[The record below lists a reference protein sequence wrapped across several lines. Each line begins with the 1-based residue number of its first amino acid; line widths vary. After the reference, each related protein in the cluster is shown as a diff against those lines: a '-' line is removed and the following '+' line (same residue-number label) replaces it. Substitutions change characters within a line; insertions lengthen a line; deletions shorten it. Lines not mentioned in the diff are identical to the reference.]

1 MDEQAPTCGV
11 RGIGWELIVCC
22 VDTGRVAKVVGV
34 PREGRGSLGGVVDA
48 MRTREWRVLREDAHG
63 GKGKEQRGP

>member
-1 MDEQAPTCGV
+1 M
-11 RGIGWELIVCC
+11 
-22 VDTGRVAKVVGV
+22 GRVAEVVGV
-34 PREGRGSLGGVVDA
+34 PREGRGCLGGVVDA